1 MPDTLQI
8 QWLDADRVK
17 PYPDNPRRRSDAEI
31 EKIMASIRAYGWRQ
45 PIVTDKD
52 FVVIVGHG
60 RLLAGQRLIAAADPA
75 YLQQYGRT
83 VPVDVADGLS
93 PEQVRA
99 YRIADNRIH
108 QDSEWETTLLVKELG
123 ELRDVDFE
131 MGLTGFSDEELR
143 GLLGLVEQTAYPEM
157 ADGDKEPFQMIHF
170 TLHDAQAAVVIA
182 ALARAKAEGPFAD
195 GLNENAN
202 GNALAR
208 VCERYLAFVKAEA
221 EQHA

>member
-195 GLNENAN
+195 GLNENGN

>member
-1 MPDTLQI
+1 M
-8 QWLDADRVK
+8 
-17 PYPDNPRRRSDAEI
+17 
-31 EKIMASIRAYGWRQ
+31 
-45 PIVTDKD
+45 
-52 FVVIVGHG
+52 
-60 RLLAGQRLIAAADPA
+60 
-75 YLQQYGRT
+75 
-83 VPVDVADGLS
+83 DVADGLS

-195 GLNENAN
+195 GLNENGN